1 MRFMMLIK
9 SDAMAE
15 SGAMPDVEILTAM
28 GKYNE
33 ELINAGKMLAGEGL
47 HPSSR
52 GFRVTNAGG
61 RITVTDGP
69 FPEVK
74 DLVAGFWMIRADSLQ
89 EAAGWATR
97 VPFDKDGPSAT
108 SGGEGQIEVRRV
120 FELED
125 FPVNEN
131 ESGWREQE
139 SELRQE
145 SQEKG
150 APPLVP
156 GAMRY
161 MLIMK
166 GNAEYEAGAMP
177 DEKAMADMGACIQE
191 MADAGVFI
199 AAEGLHPT
207 SRGARVIFSNGKPVV
222 TDGPFPETKE
232 LFAGYT
238 IIQVNSKEEAL
249 EWARK
254 QILAN
259 GDGQIEVRQVF
270 TEADF
275 PPELIEKAPEMF
287 EAERQF
293 RERHGL

>member
-33 ELINAGKMLAGEGL
+33 ELINAGKMIAGEGL
-47 HPSSR
+47 HPSSK
-52 GFRVTNAGG
+52 GFRVSNSGG

-69 FPEVK
+69 FAEVK
-74 DLVAGFWMIRADSLQ
+74 DLVAGFWMIQADSLQ
-89 EAAGWATR
+89 EAVDWAKR
-97 VPFDKDGPSAT
+97 VPFEADGPSAT
-108 SGGEGQIEVRRV
+108 SGGEGQIEVRQV

-125 FPVNEN
+125 FPVGEN

-139 SELRQE
+139 MELREQ
-145 SQEKG
+145 SQQKG

-156 GAMRY
+156 GAMRF
-161 MLIMK
+161 MLIIK
-166 GNAEYEAGAMP
+166 GTPEYEAGALP
-177 DEKAMADMGACIQE
+177 DEKRITAMGECMQE
-191 MADAGVFI
+191 MADAGIFI
-199 AAEGLHPT
+199 GAEGLHP
-207 SRGARVIFSNGKPVV
+207 SSKGARVTFSNGKPVV

-232 LFAGYT
+232 LLAGYT

-249 EWARK
+249 EWAKK
-254 QILAN
+254 QILVD
-259 GDGQIEVRQVF
+259 GDGQIEVRQIF

-275 PPELIEKAPEMF
+275 PAELIEKAPEVF

-293 RERHGL
+293 RETHGL